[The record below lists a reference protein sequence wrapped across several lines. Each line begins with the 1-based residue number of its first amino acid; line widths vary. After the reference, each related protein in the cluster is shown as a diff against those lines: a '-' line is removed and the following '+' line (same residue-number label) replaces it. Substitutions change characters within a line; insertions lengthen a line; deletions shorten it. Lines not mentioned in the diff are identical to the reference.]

1 MHFRPL
7 RSLFAVAL
15 ATAVLGLAPSASAGA
30 NDAAAQKLYT
40 SAIDEDYLAADFPKA
55 EKKLKEAVTKC
66 GTGCAPELLGKIHV
80 ALGTVFSVG
89 LSKNDEAKAQFILA
103 LKADPKAT
111 LSPDLTTPE
120 LTKLFD
126 EAKRSAGS
134 SSKPAPSGDS
144 SKPAASGDATHTP
157 PGESPVNTPLPVYV
171 EPTDEVPLSKVTL
184 RYKPFGATQ
193 YKSVEL
199 KKLGKGYGGEVPCED
214 VTTTGD
220 IKYFFAFTGAD
231 GEAAGGLG
239 SNKEPF
245 RTTIKNEI
253 EGEAPKLPGK
263 KPPTQCKE
271 KGDCPPGLPGCES
284 AAKSTGGTCS
294 KRLDK
299 GWGSSCESACD
310 CKEGLGCLNGTC
322 EEDKGGGTPGPDTS
336 KKKMNMVSV
345 GAQFDFLI
353 LSSAANV
360 CSPNSP
366 AAANFACFN
375 QGTSHQFLFGKPVSV
390 GNTNGVQGGGAIGDV
405 RILAGYDRQ
414 ILRSIGLSAGVRIG
428 YAIGGSP
435 TPDNVPAGGNGALGF
450 LPLHAEVRVSY
461 HIFGSM
467 LDRLKFQPYVF
478 VMPIGFAQVNA
489 GVPVTVCD
497 AIKGTSDSVT
507 NACDPKNPTGPTS
520 WQRQLNAY
528 QITGRNFSGFGVGT
542 TFGFTAHFGL
552 SAEVKAMFMWPTF
565 GVVIAP
571 TIGPVFAF

>member
-7 RSLFAVAL
+7 RSLSAL
-15 ATAVLGLAPSASAGA
+15 AFATAVLGLAPSAGAGA

-40 SAIDEDYLAADFPKA
+40 SAIDEDYLAAEFPKA
-55 EKKLKEAVTKC
+55 EKKLKDAAAKC
-66 GTGCAPELLGKIHV
+66 SSGCAPELVGKIHI
-80 ALGTVFSVG
+80 ALGTVYAVG
-89 LSKNDEAKAQFILA
+89 LSKNDEGKAEFVLA
-103 LKADPKAT
+103 LKADPKAA
-111 LSPDLTTPE
+111 LSADLTTPE

-126 EAKRSAGS
+126 EAKKAVGTG
-134 SSKPAPSGDS
+134 SKPAPAGDS
-144 SKPAASGDATHTP
+144 GTKAGSSGDATHTP
-157 PGESPVNTPLPVYV
+157 PAESQVNTPLALYV

-271 KGDCPPGLPGCES
+271 KGDCPPGLPGCD
-284 AAKSTGGTCS
+284 AAPKSGGGACS

-299 GWGSSCESACD
+299 GWGSSCEQACD
-310 CKEGLGCLNGTC
+310 CKEGLSCLNGTC
-322 EEDKGGGTPGPDTS
+322 EEDKGGGTTGPDTS

-345 GAQFDFLI
+345 GAQLDFL
-353 LSSAANV
+353 LVSSATNV
-360 CSPNSP
+360 CSLDSP

-375 QGTSHQFLFGKPVSV
+375 QGTSHQFTGKPANV
-390 GNTNGVQGGGAIGDV
+390 GQTNGVQGGGSFGDV

-414 ILRSIGLSAGVRIG
+414 IVKSIGLSAGVRVG

-435 TPDNVPAGGNGALGF
+435 TPDNPGPNAALGF

-461 HIFGSM
+461 HLFGSM
-467 LDRLKFQPYVF
+467 LDKLKFQPYVF

-489 GVPVTVCD
+489 GVGVTVCD
-497 AIKGTSDSVT
+497 SIMAPGDVKPCPEKGL
-507 NACDPKNPTGPTS
+507 S
-520 WQRQLNAY
+520 WPRQLNAY
-528 QITGRNFSGFGVGT
+528 QITGRNFSGLGAGT
-542 TFGFTAHFGL
+542 TFGFTPSFGL
-552 SAEVKAMFMWPTF
+552 SFEVKAMFMWPTF

>member
-1 MHFRPL
+1 VHFRPL
-7 RSLFAVAL
+7 RSLSAL
-15 ATAVLGLAPSASAGA
+15 VFATAVLGLAPSARAAGA
-30 NDAAAQKLYT
+30 NDAAALKLYT
-40 SAIDEDYLAADFPKA
+40 SAIDEDYLAADFAKA
-55 EKKLKEAVTKC
+55 EKKLKDAVAKC
-66 GTGCAPELLGKIHV
+66 GSGCSPEVLGKIHV
-80 ALGTVFSVG
+80 GLGTVFSVG
-89 LSKNDEAKAQFILA
+89 LSKNDDAKAEFILA
-103 LKADPKAT
+103 IKADPKAA

-126 EAKRSAGS
+126 EAKKAAGS
-134 SSKPAPSGDS
+134 GKSSDTS

-157 PGESPVNTPLPVYV
+157 PAESPVNTPLPLYV

-199 KKLGKGYGGEVPCED
+199 KKLGKGYGGMIPCED

-220 IKYFFAFTGAD
+220 IKYFFAFTGTD
-231 GEAAGGLG
+231 GEPAGGLG

-245 RTTIKNEI
+245 RSTIKNDI
-253 EGEAPKLPGK
+253 EGEAPKLPGQ
-263 KPPTQCKE
+263 KPPKACTVKA
-271 KGDCPPGLPGCES
+271 DCPPGLPGCEPIKPKDETN
-284 AAKSTGGTCS
+284 ACA

-299 GWGSSCESACD
+299 GWGSSCETSCD

-322 EEDKGGGTPGPDTS
+322 EEDKGGTTPTPGGA

-353 LSSAANV
+353 ISSATDV
-360 CSPNSP
+360 CSLNSP
-366 AAANFACFN
+366 AAANYACFN
-375 QGTSHQFLFGKPVSV
+375 QGTSHQFFGKPVPV
-390 GNTNGVQGGGAIGDV
+390 GQTNGVQGGGSFGDV

-414 ILRSIGLSAGVRIG
+414 ILKNIGLSAGVRVG

-435 TPDNVPAGGNGALGF
+435 TPDNVPAGANGALGF

-467 LDRLKFQPYVF
+467 LDKLKFNPYVF

-497 AIKGTSDSVT
+497 AIKQAGDDTAKPCPGGTSW
-507 NACDPKNPTGPTS
+507 P
-520 WQRQLNAY
+520 RQLNAY

-542 TFGFTAHFGL
+542 TFGFTGNFGL
-552 SAEVKAMFMWPTF
+552 SAELKAMFMWPTF